1 MFAQVHFNP
10 KHSKVPQMKD
20 KQIPTPTPNYYPLF
34 RDINNHLMKAM
45 NSFGIGSTFGSY
57 KRNNFGLFCSLSH
70 WNIFNWEGAI
80 AGVPESILNCERLTP
95 AVCKQRSVF
104 MVRSIEGE
112 LNTMVGE

>member
-1 MFAQVHFNP
+1 MNQARLSLCKLAYMHGRPNCSV
-10 KHSKVPQMKD
+10 M
-20 KQIPTPTPNYYPLF
+20 TPTYYPLF

-57 KRNNFGLFCSLSH
+57 RMNNFGLSGSLSH
-70 WNIFNWEGAI
+70 WNTYNLKGAI

-112 LNTMVGE
+112 LNAMVGK